1 MLKQA
6 LLSRLYKWF
15 TALDFATTA
24 LQSVRQTHNKNDF
37 QQACMQQIASPISE
51 GFFARVKALTT
62 KITCCEETRITQVL
76 EGGILHLA
84 ITTQILEGGFY
95 ILLSLGNQELL
106 LKTPEQL
113 L

>member
-1 MLKQA
+1 
-6 LLSRLYKWF
+6 
-15 TALDFATTA
+15 
-24 LQSVRQTHNKNDF
+24 
-37 QQACMQQIASPISE
+37 MQQIASPISE

-62 KITCCEETRITQVL
+62 KITCEETRITQVL
-76 EGGILHLA
+76 EGGILDLA